1 MSNIQIRIFPDGRV
15 QGEVHGIKGKKC
27 TDYIGM
33 IEDLTESRT
42 FSSNYTEEFYETDP
56 ILLHQEQTEDD
67 ADLLL
72 GEVPYGR

>member
-1 MSNIQIRIFPDGRV
+1 
-15 QGEVHGIKGKKC
+15 
-27 TDYIGM
+27 M

-72 GEVPYGR
+72 GEIPYGR